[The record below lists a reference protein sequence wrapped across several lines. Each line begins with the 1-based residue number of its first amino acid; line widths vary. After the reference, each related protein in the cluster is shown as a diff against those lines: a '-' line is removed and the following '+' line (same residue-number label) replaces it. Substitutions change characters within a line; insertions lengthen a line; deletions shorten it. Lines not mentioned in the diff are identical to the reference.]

1 MRSVH
6 KLSVALAAA
15 ATLVLAAC
23 SGGSGGD
30 ASADGPV
37 TLTWWHNRTTEP
49 MKSIWQQ
56 IADDFHKTHQDVSFT
71 IEPIQNEQFQT
82 KVPLAL
88 QGSTPPDI
96 FQQWGGGG
104 LASQLSSGKIADIT
118 QASSSWIGPLG
129 QAAQGW
135 QVKGKQYGVP
145 YQMHAVGFWYRKD
158 LFATAGVTSPPSTLD
173 ELNAAVAKLKAANLV
188 PIAVGGK
195 DRWPDAFYYN
205 YFAIRQCS
213 VDALKKAVEK
223 TELTDPCFTKA
234 GENLKAFIDT
244 KPFQEGFVGTP
255 AQQGAGSSAG
265 LLATGKA
272 AMELQG
278 DWNPDVM
285 QALTEDKDLDS
296 KIGWFPFPS
305 VPGGQG
311 DPKAVLG
318 GGDGFSCTSRA
329 AKACTEF
336 LGHLVSEEV
345 QKKLAA
351 TGSGLPV
358 HPNAVA
364 SLKTETHKEISKYV
378 SDSPHLQFYFD
389 IAFPTNVGQAL
400 NDAIANFFAGQGGPD
415 TIVQSVT
422 KAAAGNK

>member
-6 KLSVALAAA
+6 KMSVALAAA

-23 SGGSGGD
+23 SGSGGD
-30 ASADGPV
+30 ASANGPV

-49 MKSIWQQ
+49 MKTIWQQ
-56 IADDFHKTHQDVSFT
+56 IADDFHKSHPDVSFT
-71 IEPIQNEQFQT
+71 IEPLQNEQFQT
-82 KVPLAL
+82 KMPLAL

-96 FQQWGGGG
+96 FQQWGGGS
-104 LASQLSSGKIADIT
+104 LKSQLSSGKIADIT

-129 QAAQGW
+129 QSAKGW
-135 QVKGKQYGVP
+135 QVDGKQYGVP

-173 ELNAAVAKLKAANLV
+173 ELNAAVTKLKAAKLV

-223 TELTDPCFTKA
+223 TELADPCFTKA
-234 GENLKAFIDT
+234 GENLKAFLDT
-244 KPFQEGFVGTP
+244 KPFQDGFVGTP

-265 LLATGKA
+265 MLANGQA

-285 QALTEDKDLDS
+285 QALSEDKDLDS

-311 DPKAVLG
+311 DPAAVLG

-329 AKACTEF
+329 AKACADF
-336 LGHLVSEEV
+336 MGYLVGEEV

-358 HPNAVA
+358 HPAAVA
-364 SLKTETHKEISKYV
+364 SLKTETHKQIAEYTAKA
-378 SDSPHLQFYFD
+378 PHLQFYLD

>member
-15 ATLVLAAC
+15 ATLLLAAC
-23 SGGSGGD
+23 SGSGGGD
-30 ASADGPV
+30 ASTNGPV

-49 MKSIWQQ
+49 MKTIWQQ
-56 IADDFHKTHQDVSFT
+56 IADDFHKTHPDVSFT

-88 QGSTPPDI
+88 QGNTPPDI
-96 FQQWGGGG
+96 YQQWGGGG
-104 LASQLSSGKIADIT
+104 LADQLKSGKLGDIT

-173 ELNAAVAKLKAANLV
+173 ELNAAVAKLKTAGLV

-195 DRWPDAFYYN
+195 DRWPDAFYFN

-223 TELTDPCFTKA
+223 TEFADQCFLKA
-234 GENLKAFIDT
+234 GENLKTFLDT
-244 KPFQEGFVGTP
+244 KPFQDGFVGTP

-265 LLATGKA
+265 MLANGKA

-285 QALTEDKDLDS
+285 QSLSEDKDLDS

-311 DPKAVLG
+311 DPTAVLG

-329 AKACTEF
+329 TKACADF
-336 LGHLVSEEV
+336 LGYLVGEEV

-358 HPNAVA
+358 HPAAVA
-364 SLKTETHKEISKYV
+364 SLKTETHKTISEYV
-378 SDSPHLQFYFD
+378 GKSQHLQFYFD

-400 NDAIANFFAGQGGPD
+400 NDTIANFFAGQGGPD

>member
-15 ATLVLAAC
+15 ATLLLAAC
-23 SGGSGGD
+23 SGSGGGD
-30 ASADGPV
+30 ASANGPV

-49 MKSIWQQ
+49 MKTIWQQ

-71 IEPIQNEQFQT
+71 IEPLQNEQFQT

-88 QGSTPPDI
+88 QGNTPPDI
-96 FQQWGGGG
+96 FQQWGGGS
-104 LASQLSSGKIADIT
+104 LVSQLSSGKLADIT
-118 QASSSWIGPLG
+118 EASKSWIGPLG
-129 QAAQGW
+129 QAATGW
-135 QVKGKQYGVP
+135 QSAGKQYGVP

-158 LFATAGVTSPPSTLD
+158 LFATAGVTSPPTTLD
-173 ELNAAVAKLKAANLV
+173 ELNAAVAKLKTANLV

-213 VDALKKAVEK
+213 VDSLKTAVEK
-223 TELTDPCFTKA
+223 KDFSDPCFTKA
-234 GENLKAFIDT
+234 GENLKAFLDT
-244 KPFQEGFVGTP
+244 KPFQDGFVGTP

-265 LLATGKA
+265 MLATGKA

-285 QALTEDKDLDS
+285 QSLTEDKDLDS
-296 KIGWFPFPS
+296 KVGWFPFPA

-318 GGDGFSCTSRA
+318 GGDGFSCTTRA
-329 AKACTEF
+329 AKACADF
-336 LGHLVSEEV
+336 LGHLVGEEV

-358 HPNAVA
+358 HPAAVA
-364 SLKTETHKEISKYV
+364 SLKTETHKQIAEYV
-378 SDSPHLQFYFD
+378 SKSPHLQFYFD
-389 IAFPTNVGQAL
+389 IAMPTNVGQAL
-400 NDAIANFFAGQGGPD
+400 NDAIANFFAGQGDPS
-415 TIVQSVT
+415 TIVGSVS